1 MQGDNASED
10 EPMAQ
15 MNLIPLIDIAL
26 TMLIIMMVTTVF
38 IRKPGVNLTLPETAT
53 REGAPETPKDL
64 TIYIGPDSKMYVDAK
79 VQSPEQVQGLL
90 MGTAKRNKDAR
101 VLVKAD
107 QTVMYANVMEVM
119 DMARQAGLTHIT
131 LPTEPKK
138 DRPANASP

>member
-1 MQGDNASED
+1 MHGDISSED
-10 EPMAQ
+10 EPMSQ

-38 IRKPGVNLTLPETAT
+38 IKKPGVNLTLPETAT
-53 REGAPETPKDL
+53 REGAPETEKDL
-64 TIYIGPDSKMYVDAK
+64 TIYIGVDNKMYVNAIA
-79 VQSPEQVQGLL
+79 QSPAQVQGLL
-90 MGTAKRNKDAR
+90 TGTAKKNKDAR

-107 QTVMYANVMEVM
+107 RAVMYAKVMEVM

-138 DRPANASP
+138 DPPANASP

>member
-1 MQGDNASED
+1 MHGGNAEED
-10 EPMAQ
+10 EPMSQ

-38 IRKPGVNLTLPETAT
+38 IKKPGVNLTLPETAT
-53 REGAPETPKDL
+53 REGAPETQKDL
-64 TIYIGPDSKMYVDAK
+64 TIYLNTDGKMYVDAK
-79 VQSPEQVQGLL
+79 EQTAVQVQGLL
-90 MGTAKRNKDAR
+90 KTTATKNKDAR

-107 QTVMYANVMEVM
+107 KAVMYVKVMEVM

-138 DRPANASP
+138 DLPANASP

>member
-1 MQGDNASED
+1 MHGETSAED
-10 EPMAQ
+10 EPMSQ

-38 IRKPGVNLTLPETAT
+38 IKKPGVNLTLPETAT
-53 REGAPETPKDL
+53 REGAPETQKDL
-64 TIYIGPDSKMYVDAK
+64 TIYLNNDGKMYVDAK
-79 VQSPEQVQGLL
+79 EQTALQVQGLL
-90 MGTAKRNKDAR
+90 KTTAGKNKDAR

-107 QTVMYANVMEVM
+107 RAVMYAKVMEVM

-138 DRPANASP
+138 DLPANPSP

>member
-1 MQGDNASED
+1 MHGIHAEED
-10 EPMAQ
+10 EPMSQ

-38 IRKPGVNLTLPETAT
+38 IKKPGVNLTLPETAT
-53 REGAPETPKDL
+53 REGAPETQKDL
-64 TIYIGPDSKMYVDAK
+64 TIYIGVDNKMYVDAK
-79 VQSPEQVQGLL
+79 EQKPDQVQGLL
-90 MGTAKRNKDAR
+90 TATAKKNKDAR

-107 QTVMYANVMEVM
+107 RAVMYAKVMEVM

-138 DRPANASP
+138 DLPANLPP

>member
-1 MQGDNASED
+1 MQGDNSSED

-15 MNLIPLIDIAL
+15 MNMIPLIDIAL

-53 REGAPETPKDL
+53 REGAPETVKDL
-64 TIYIGPDSKMYVDAK
+64 TVYINADNKMYVDAK
-79 VQSPEQVQGLL
+79 VQSSDQVQALL
-90 MGTAKRNKDAR
+90 MTTARKNKDAR

-107 QTVMYANVMEVM
+107 RAVMYAQVMEVM

-138 DRPANASP
+138 EPATKPAR

>member
-1 MQGDNASED
+1 MHGSNAEED
-10 EPMAQ
+10 EPMSQ

-38 IRKPGVNLTLPETAT
+38 IKKPGVNLTLPETAT
-53 REGAPETPKDL
+53 REGAPETEKDL
-64 TIYIGPDSKMYVDAK
+64 TIYIGVDNKMYVNAK
-79 VQSPEQVQGLL
+79 EQQPNQVQGMLKA
-90 MGTAKRNKDAR
+90 TAAKNKNAR

-107 QTVMYANVMEVM
+107 RAVIYAKVMEVM

-138 DRPANASP
+138 EIPANSSH